1 LIMAKLVLKNVSL
14 AYPIYNM
21 SSRSIRSQLVSA
33 ATGGLARQ
41 FSPRSVVIDA
51 LRGIDLELSDGDRLG
66 LVGPNGA
73 GKSTLLR
80 LLAGVYEASEG
91 SVFREGVIETLFD
104 LSLGIDMDASG
115 YDNIRLMATIRG
127 FNRDRTEVL
136 AAEVAEFSELVDYL
150 HFPVRTYSAG
160 MVARLGFSIA
170 TAVKPE
176 ILLVDEVLGAGD
188 QYFLR
193 KATMRIRD
201 IAEQT
206 NILVL
211 ASHSNHMVR
220 QFCNKCAIMKRGRIV
235 EFGSVD
241 EIMSRYETDVQS

>member
-1 LIMAKLVLKNVSL
+1 MARLHLQNASL
-14 AYPIYNM
+14 AYPIYNL
-21 SSRSIRSQLVSA
+21 SARSIRSQLVSV

-51 LRGIDLELSDGDRLG
+51 LRGIDLQLDDGDRLG

-91 SVFREGVIETLFD
+91 SVIREGSIETLFD
-104 LSLGIDMDASG
+104 LSLGMDMDATG

-127 FNRDRTEVL
+127 FGKDRTAQLSE
-136 AAEVAEFSELVDYL
+136 EVATFSELVDYL
-150 HFPVRTYSAG
+150 HFPVRTYSSG

-170 TAVKPE
+170 TAIRPE

-193 KATMRIRD
+193 KAMRRIREISD
-201 IAEQT
+201 QT
-206 NILVL
+206 KILVL
-211 ASHSNHMVR
+211 ASHSNDMVR
-220 QFCNKCAIMKRGRIV
+220 QFCNKCAILRRGRIV
-235 EFGSVD
+235 DFGPID
-241 EIMSRYETDVQS
+241 KIMPRYETDIQL